1 MGSRWCTLVH
11 SPGCRQGSSSAKKV
25 EPALST
31 GRNSIARAALTSL
44 MRRSPS
50 RRRVAWWCRAPG
62 RLAHTAG
69 RGQSISDSY
78 TKASAS
84 GCLGLHSIGACVKGL
99 GLGSR
104 LGLGFGFGFGLAPLD
119 RSLCQGMVIKGWSSR
134 DGNQGMVIKGWSDDR
149 REIVL
154 RSSLVIKGTRWSH
167 QGRL

>member
-1 MGSRWCTLVH
+1 M
-11 SPGCRQGSSSAKKV
+11 
-25 EPALST
+25 
-31 GRNSIARAALTSL
+31 ARAALTSL

-104 LGLGFGFGFGLAPLD
+104 LGFGFGFGFGLAPLD
-119 RSLCQGMVIKGWSSR
+119 RSLC
-134 DGNQGMVIKGWSDDR
+134 QGMVIKGWSDDR